1 MDINTRALVLHKK
14 NRGKIRIESKVP
26 LRNKDD
32 LGLAYTCLL
41 YTSKQL
47 PHSARN
53 NGVGHGQKSVWG
65 MLTSQNAKS

>member
-32 LGLAYTCLL
+32 LGLAYTPGVAEPCRVIAARRRK
-41 YTSKQL
+41 YTTTL
-47 PHSARN
+47 PKVIWWR
-53 NGVGHGQKSVWG
+53 
-65 MLTSQNAKS
+65 